1 MMKIG
6 LAIQQARSAEQAL
19 AWGLEKVG
27 ERHKTDQEVYHLT
40 RTLANISRRNVEE
53 LDHFQER
60 YPILS
65 GAEEGDGEPGL
76 LGRLREKGSEVV
88 DSVSEGSGLGERG
101 RRSGLLDTVR
111 EKGSELVGR
120 RPESG
125 LLLLRDLR
133 ELYMLASEASIN
145 WVVLGQGAQAT
156 KDHELLQVTKECH
169 PDTLRTLKWT
179 NTKIKETSPQVLM
192 S

>member
-1 MMKIG
+1 MKIG
-6 LAIQQARSAEQAL
+6 LAIQQVRSAESDL
-19 AWGLEKVG
+19 AHELERVG

-40 RTLANISRRNVEE
+40 RTLAHISRRNVEE
-53 LDHFQER
+53 LASFQER
-60 YPILS
+60 YPIS
-65 GAEEGDGEPGL
+65 GGTEGGNTEPGL
-76 LGRLREKGSEVV
+76 LGRLREKGSELV
-88 DSVSEGSGLGERG
+88 DVVSEGTGSVEGG
-101 RRSGLLDTVR
+101 RSSGLLDTVR

-133 ELYMLASEASIN
+133 KLYILASEASIN
-145 WVVLGQGAQAT
+145 WVILGQGAQAA
-156 KDHELLQVTKECH
+156 KDHELLQATKECH

>member
-1 MMKIG
+1 MKIG
-6 LAIQQARSAEQAL
+6 LAIQQVRSAESDL
-19 AWGLEKVG
+19 AGELERVG

-40 RTLANISRRNVEE
+40 RTLADISRRNVEE
-53 LDHFQER
+53 LAHFQER
-60 YPILS
+60 YPIS
-65 GAEEGDGEPGL
+65 GGTEAGGGEVGL
-76 LGRLREKGSEVV
+76 LGRLREKGSELV
-88 DSVSEGSGLGERG
+88 DSVSEVSGSEEGG
-101 RRSGLLDTVR
+101 RRSGVLDTVR

-133 ELYMLASEASIN
+133 ELYMMASEASIN
-145 WVVLGQGAQAT
+145 WVILGQGAQAA
-156 KDHELLQVTKECH
+156 KDQELLQVTKECH

>member
-1 MMKIG
+1 MKIG
-6 LAIQQARSAEQAL
+6 LAIQQVRSAESDL
-19 AWGLEKVG
+19 AGELEKVG

-40 RTLANISRRNVEE
+40 RTLANISRQHIEE
-53 LDHFQER
+53 LARLQER
-60 YPILS
+60 YPVS
-65 GAEEGDGEPGL
+65 GGAEGGDGERGL
-76 LGRLREKGSEVV
+76 FGRLREKGSELA
-88 DSVSEGSGLGERG
+88 DSVSEGSGSGEGG

-125 LLLLRDLR
+125 LRLLRDLR
-133 ELYMLASEASIN
+133 ELYVLASEASIN
-145 WVVLGQGAQAT
+145 WVILGQGAQAA
-156 KDHELLQVTKECH
+156 KDPELLQATKECH

-179 NTKIKETSPQVLM
+179 NNMIKEASPQVLM